1 MTQLDDVVVVV
12 VVVSILAIG
21 NLSDVSQS
29 PNEAVKRRV
38 ESIKKPAT
46 SDRTDRSQLKSRV
59 NMTCK

>member
-1 MTQLDDVVVVV
+1 MPQLDD

-38 ESIKKPAT
+38 ESIKNLQPEREDAPLT
-46 SDRTDRSQLKSRV
+46 TQSRV